1 MSKLAEL
8 LSIGILPVVLTLF
21 AYQLGVLCQKKFKL
35 PIFNPILI
43 GMIIVILTLK
53 VTGLGTGE
61 YQQGVKLMS
70 WLMTP
75 ATVCLAIPMY
85 EQIQALQKNLKAIL
99 VGVAA
104 GALSCLA
111 VLLVTCLV
119 LHFDRNLTVS
129 LLPKGITAA
138 IGVSLTELF
147 GGTPSITTLGIS
159 VTGIGGNMF
168 GVAFCKLFKITD
180 PIAQGVAFGTGA
192 HVIGTAKANELSP
205 LTGAVSSLSLVVA
218 GLLTAL
224 LFPVIVNVI

>member
-1 MSKLAEL
+1 MTEL
-8 LSIGILPVVLTLF
+8 LQIGILPVVLTLF
-21 AYQLGVLCQKKFKL
+21 AYQMGVLCQKKFKL

-85 EQIQALQKNLKAIL
+85 EQFQALKQNLKAIL
-99 VGVAA
+99 IGVAA

-111 VLLVTCLV
+111 VLFVTCLV
-119 LHFDRNLTVS
+119 LHFDRNLTIS

-180 PIAQGVAFGTGA
+180 PIAQGVAFGTGS
-192 HVIGTAKANELSP
+192 HVIGTAKAGELSP
-205 LTGAVSSLSLVVA
+205 LSGAVSSLSLVVS

-224 LFPVIVNVI
+224 LFPMIASFL

>member
-1 MSKLAEL
+1 MNEI

-21 AYQLGVLCQKKFKL
+21 AYQLGALCQKKLRL

-43 GMIIVILTLK
+43 GMIVVILTLK
-53 VTGLGTGE
+53 VTGLATE
-61 YQQGVKLMS
+61 TYQEGIKLLS

-85 EQIQALQKNLKAIL
+85 EQVQALKKNLKAIL
-99 VGVAA
+99 VGVIA
-104 GALSCLA
+104 GAVSCLLMLF
-111 VLLVTCLV
+111 VFSMV

-129 LLPKGITAA
+129 ILPKGITAA

-168 GVAFCKLFKITD
+168 GKQFCKWFGITD
-180 PIAQGVAFGTGA
+180 EIAQGVAFGTGS
-192 HVIGTAKANELSP
+192 HVIGTAKANEVSP
-205 LTGAVSSLSLVVA
+205 LCGAVSSLSLVVA
-218 GLLTAL
+218 GLLTAIVLPVLVGL
-224 LFPVIVNVI
+224 L

>member
-1 MSKLAEL
+1 MADL

-21 AYQLGVLCQKKFKL
+21 AYQMGVLCQKKFKL

-61 YQQGVKLMS
+61 YQQGVKLIS

-85 EQIQALQKNLKAIL
+85 EQFQALKQNLKAIL

-104 GALSCLA
+104 GALSCLT
-111 VLLVTCLV
+111 VLLIACLV
-119 LHFDRNLTVS
+119 LHFDRNLTIS
-129 LLPKGITAA
+129 LLPKRITAA

-180 PIAQGVAFGTGA
+180 PIAQGVAFGTGS

-224 LFPVIVNVI
+224 LFPLLAGMV

>member
-1 MSKLAEL
+1 MTEL

-21 AYQLGVLCQKKFKL
+21 AYQMGVLCQKKFKL

-43 GMIIVILTLK
+43 GMIIVIVTLK

-75 ATVCLAIPMY
+75 ATVCLAIPTY
-85 EQIQALQKNLKAIL
+85 EQFQALKQNLKAIV

-104 GALSCLA
+104 GAVSCLT

-119 LHFDRNLTVS
+119 LHFDRNLTIS

-180 PIAQGVAFGTGA
+180 PIAQGVAFGTGS

-224 LFPVIVNVI
+224 LFPLIAGIL

>member
-1 MSKLAEL
+1 MADL

-21 AYQLGVLCQKKFKL
+21 AYQMGVLCQKKFKL

-61 YQQGVKLMS
+61 YQQGVKLIS

-85 EQIQALQKNLKAIL
+85 EQFQALKQNLKAIL

-104 GALSCLA
+104 GALSCLT
-111 VLLVTCLV
+111 VLLIACLV
-119 LHFDRNLTVS
+119 LHFGRNLTIS

-147 GGTPSITTLGIS
+147 GGTSSITTLGIS

-180 PIAQGVAFGTGA
+180 PIAQGVAFGTGS

-224 LFPVIVNVI
+224 LFPLLAGMV

>member
-1 MSKLAEL
+1 MAEL

-21 AYQLGVLCQKKFKL
+21 AYQVGVLCQKKFKL

-43 GMIIVILTLK
+43 GMIIVIVTLK

-85 EQIQALQKNLKAIL
+85 EQIQALRKNLKAIL